1 MIPEIALKLAE
12 ALGVVTLHHATEHI
26 VTERE
31 ALKRALSSYVIF
43 RSRNIR
49 VSMAQLLS
57 LKIGDKHLLIQSVR
71 RPQLTPIG
79 GVVRYFPSE
88 AGHLEGKVRFSPEFK
103 KGPERYD
110 LRGYVKGRHFV
121 HFLRWYASSSG
132 REQSALAREIEEEF
146 VEIGIPSITDY
157 VRRPEFAMD
166 RAVHEGPD
174 DLESESYWQYR
185 YFEVLR
191 LREESDVS
199 KKLSDFIRSQAKRNA
214 KLVLVTTAEIRKGR
228 TDDGK
233 HLIGDSCGYLFS
245 DVRQGIKPPPLF

>member
-12 ALGVVTLHHATEHI
+12 VLGVVTLHHAAEHV
-26 VTERE
+26 VTERD
-31 ALKRALSSYVIF
+31 ALKRALSSYVVF
-43 RSRNIR
+43 RSRHIR
-49 VSMAQLLS
+49 VSIAQMLS
-57 LKIGDKHLLIQSVR
+57 LKIDEKYLLIQSAR

-88 AGHLEGKVRFSPEFK
+88 ASNLEGKVRFNPEFK

-110 LRGYVKGRHFV
+110 LRGFVKGRDFV
-121 HFLRWYASSSG
+121 RFLRWYASAAG
-132 REQSALAREIEEEF
+132 REQLALAREIEEEF
-146 VEIGIPSITDY
+146 IEVGISTIRDH
-157 VRRPEFAMD
+157 VRRPEFIMD

-174 DLESESYWQYR
+174 ELLSEAYWQYR

-199 KKLSDFIRSQAKRNA
+199 KELSDFIKAQSKKNP
-214 KLVLVTTAEIRKGR
+214 KLVLVSTGEIKKGR

-233 HLIGDSCGYLFS
+233 HHIGDSCGYLFS
-245 DVRQGIKPPPLF
+245 GQRQGIKPPPLF